1 VASSHRIPL
10 DQGNTATS
18 TVTTAAFGDFTGV
31 IDLKVSVPGTPT
43 GVTVTLSPTTL
54 TVGGSATLT
63 ISTTGSSP
71 GGDFPI
77 VVTGTSGKLTHSVYV
92 TLAMPGF
99 SISAPPRA
107 FLNQSGTVTA
117 PIFVSD
123 VNGFDKAVNFH
134 LSALPRGVEGHFEI
148 DGVNSRKLIF
158 EATPIADTG
167 FTTLTITG
175 TSGKL
180 RQTATV
186 TLAVS
191 AATGGSGFGTEVNLS
206 SAFNLNGIYRNGV
219 QYSNGGLDGGGF
231 SYSANLLTQSR
242 VLDLVH
248 FRFGPANELDAIG
261 AMGQVI
267 SLPAGR
273 YFSLFLLGT
282 GVQGSQSDETIRVN
296 YADGTS
302 AKFAQSFSDW
312 FVPQNFPGE
321 VEGVAMAYRN
331 FQDGSMDNRTFN
343 LYAYEFPL
351 NPAKTVESLTLP
363 TDDHVVI
370 LAVTLLPAQSS
381 SLNQRH

>member
-1 VASSHRIPL
+1 
-10 DQGNTATS
+10 
-18 TVTTAAFGDFTGV
+18 
-31 IDLKVSVPGTPT
+31 
-43 GVTVTLSPTTL
+43 
-54 TVGGSATLT
+54 
-63 ISTTGSSP
+63 
-71 GGDFPI
+71 
-77 VVTGTSGKLTHSVYV
+77 
-92 TLAMPGF
+92 
-99 SISAPPRA
+99 
-107 FLNQSGTVTA
+107 
-117 PIFVSD
+117 
-123 VNGFDKAVNFH
+123 
-134 LSALPRGVEGHFEI
+134 
-148 DGVNSRKLIF
+148 
-158 EATPIADTG
+158 
-167 FTTLTITG
+167 
-175 TSGKL
+175 
-180 RQTATV
+180 
-186 TLAVS
+186 
-191 AATGGSGFGTEVNLS
+191 
-206 SAFNLNGIYRNGV
+206 LNGIYRNGV

-381 SLNQRH
+381 SLSQRH